1 MPDIIMYLLR
11 VNIALVLFYLVYFLV
26 LRRLTFYTLNRA
38 FLLFG
43 IGFSV
48 VYPFVDLST
57 LMARHQELNHQ
68 IIYFQADWMI
78 GQLTEKPTTFDY
90 WQVLLVIFWL
100 GVSLMLGRFLM
111 QLASLY
117 RIHLLSRPARHLHF
131 LFRQVTENINPF
143 SFMRNIYLNP
153 DKHAPQELGQILQHE
168 HIHVQDGH
176 TLDVLVSELCTA
188 FFWFNPGAWLLNLAV
203 KQNLEFIA
211 DHKVLS
217 TGLDSKMYQYSLVRI
232 SSLNRNGSA
241 LANNFNILNLKTRIA
256 MMNKKPSTRAQQI
269 KFLVVLPTIAI
280 LLLAFSGEARTKE
293 MLQQNLGSVKEL
305 AQAVLPEDQTIKPN
319 QPLPQAEDPEMPAMY
334 QDFLNRNKNVSK
346 VHWNGSQIII
356 QLKSGIK
363 ETYDI
368 KDEKSLITAVNKYG
382 TLPLP
387 PPPPPVVVP
396 NDKADES
403 SVNDFKLNILA
414 FIKSNKQVSK
424 ASWDKKALTLTLQ
437 LKSGAVE
444 TYDFDNAQNVEQFL
458 NKYGMVPPPPP
469 PAPEIA
475 PAAPA
480 PTIPSSNIII
490 IKNDDNAS
498 MPDANPDSP
507 IKGASTIKI
516 KGSAGEP
523 LYMVNGEKVDQ
534 NAVSKIN
541 PDDISSIE
549 VLKDKTAK
557 ERYGAEASQGAVLIT
572 TKEINGKKAIPAV
585 ILEKTVTPEVKL
597 TEINPTTETLDKEQR
612 LLVELKSDGLYSN
625 DKFYTFKLTNSA
637 MYINGQKQSDVLFR
651 KYRKYLPSP
660 NKNIPGQTFEIKGR
674 FREK

>member
-1 MPDIIMYLLR
+1 MPDLMMYLLR

-57 LMARHQELNHQ
+57 LMARHQEFNHQ
-68 IIYFQADWMI
+68 IIYFQPDWMV
-78 GQLTEKPTTFDY
+78 GQLTQRQTAFNY
-90 WQVLLVIFWL
+90 WQVLPVILWA

-117 RIHLLSRPARHLHF
+117 RIHLLSRPARYLHF

-143 SFMRNIYLNP
+143 SFGRNIYLNP
-153 DKHAPQELGQILQHE
+153 DKHTLQELGPILQHE
-168 HIHVQDGH
+168 HIHVQDRH

-211 DHKVLS
+211 DRKVLS
-217 TGLDSKMYQYSLVRI
+217 TGLDSKIYQYSLVRI

-241 LANNFNILNLKTRIA
+241 LANNFNFLNLKTRIA

-280 LLLAFSGEARTKE
+280 LFLTFSGEARTKE

-305 AQAVLPEDQTIKPN
+305 AHAVLPGDQTIKPN
-319 QPLPQAEDPEMPAMY
+319 QSLPQAEDPEMPAMY
-334 QDFLNRNKNVSK
+334 RDFLNRNKNVSK

-356 QLKSGIK
+356 QLKSGIE
-363 ETYDI
+363 ETYDT
-368 KDEKSLITAVNKYG
+368 KDEKSIATAVNKYG

-387 PPPPPVVVP
+387 PPPPPTIVP
-396 NDKADES
+396 GNKADEIS
-403 SVNDFKLNILA
+403 GSNFKSNILA
-414 FIKSNKQVSK
+414 FIKSNQQVNE
-424 ASWDKKALTLTLQ
+424 ASWDKKALTVQ

-458 NKYGMVPPPPP
+458 NRYGIIPPPPP
-469 PAPEIA
+469 PAPEVA
-475 PAAPA
+475 PSAPEAAPPA
-480 PTIPSSNIII
+480 PDPSSPENKI
-490 IKNDDNAS
+490 S
-498 MPDANPDSP
+498 S
-507 IKGASTIKI
+507 IKI
-516 KGSAGEP
+516 KGSTGEL
-523 LYMVNGEKVDQ
+523 LYIVNGEKVDQ
-534 NAVSKIN
+534 NAVLKIN
-541 PDDISSIE
+541 PDNISSIE

-557 ERYGAEASQGAVLIT
+557 ERYGAEASQGVVLIT
-572 TKEINGKKAIPAV
+572 TKEVNGEKATPV

-597 TEINPTTETLDKEQR
+597 TEIKPTTEALDKEQR